1 MVTGILTMVVVWCL
15 FYGRLPAAVLLL
27 LGGGLGA
34 ALSLLG
40 RHGSGQFLTIDILA
54 QTSRLNRVSPL
65 LKFWTALILMA
76 LCVSASSSFVGL
88 FLTVFMLILIVCGG
102 GLALH
107 DYIHLLAL
115 PLSFLL
121 LGGLALLF
129 EVTVQ
134 RTGVLGIP
142 VFGFWLCVSQAAQ
155 TRAMLVM
162 AGALGSLSCLYMLS
176 LTTPM
181 SDLIGVLRRIHCPE
195 LLIDLMYLIYR
206 YIFILLSMYHA
217 MRDAAASR
225 LGFGDYRT
233 SLRTT
238 GNLYF
243 SLLFRSYRQAN
254 RNFDAMES
262 RCFDSGIRFLEDAG
276 KIRGSHVL
284 AAGALILLTL
294 GLSIFFW

>member
-1 MVTGILTMVVVWCL
+1 MVTGILTMIVVWCL
-15 FYGRLPAAVLLL
+15 FYGRLPAVALLL
-27 LGGGLGA
+27 FGGGLGA
-34 ALSLLG
+34 VLSLLG
-40 RHGSGQFLTIDILA
+40 RHGSGQFLTIDVLA

-76 LCVSASSSFVGL
+76 LCVSAPCPFVGL
-88 FLTVFMLILIVCGG
+88 FLTVLMMILTVCGG

-162 AGALGSLSCLYMLS
+162 ARALGSLSCLYMLS

-225 LGFGDYRT
+225 LGFADYRT

-276 KIRGSHVL
+276 RIRGSHVL

>member
-1 MVTGILTMVVVWCL
+1 MVTGFLTVVVVWCL
-15 FYGRLPAAVLLL
+15 LYGRMPMMILLPLCL
-27 LGGGLGA
+27 GLGA
-34 ALSLLG
+34 ALPLLG
-40 RHGSGQFLTIDILA
+40 RHGSGQFLTIDVLA

-65 LKFWTALILMA
+65 LKFWTVLVLMV
-76 LCVSASSSFVGL
+76 LCVSATSPAVGL
-88 FLTVFMLILIVCGG
+88 FLTVLMLILTVCGG

-121 LGGLALLF
+121 LGGLALLL
-129 EVTVQ
+129 EVTAQ
-134 RTGVLGIP
+134 KTGVLGVP

-162 AGALGSLSCLYMLS
+162 GRALGSLSCLYMLS

-181 SDLIGVLRRIHCPE
+181 SDLIGVLRRLRCPE
-195 LLIDLMYLIYR
+195 VLIDLMYLIYR

-225 LGFGDYRT
+225 LGFVDYRT
-233 SLRTT
+233 GMRTT

-243 SLLFRSYRQAN
+243 GLLFRSYRQAS

-276 KIRGSHVL
+276 KMKKAHGL
-284 AAGALILLTL
+284 ASAVLILMTL
-294 GLSIFFW
+294 GLSVLFW